1 MLDREEMEL
10 DEAEPTIF
18 FSNSGGDALFD
29 SLFKREA
36 MADTILLVCADTLLV
51 ARSIASSAVRSNG
64 FPGWGERARIF
75 ISSFFEMTNSV
86 IIM

>member
-29 SLFKREA
+29 SLVEREA
-36 MADTILLVCADTLLV
+36 MGDTILLVCADALWWPVVLRLPQYV
-51 ARSIASSAVRSNG
+51 RRASLAGGN
-64 FPGWGERARIF
+64 ERAY
-75 ISSFFEMTNSV
+75 SFHPSLR
-86 IIM
+86 